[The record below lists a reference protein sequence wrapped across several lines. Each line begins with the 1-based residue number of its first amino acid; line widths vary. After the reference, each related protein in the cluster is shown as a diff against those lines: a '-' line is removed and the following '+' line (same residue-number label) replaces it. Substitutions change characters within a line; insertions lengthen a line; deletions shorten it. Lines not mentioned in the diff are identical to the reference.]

1 MPFIRHI
8 LHHDLG
14 LPHRT
19 FGAAVPTSNSPQEQ
33 AWHDLE
39 QWWVAMADRL
49 GVADRGRLFFKQA
62 LGHEGA
68 LDRVLRVGGDV
79 HYILF
84 VLLRYWIP
92 RVLPPPGRERMS
104 KNDQDYWLESEQ
116 ILKAAVARL
125 RELKPLI
132 DLLTAPDPLAGE
144 PTRDRPEESGD
155 PAPASPG
162 QPVVEVELARMLE
175 GIAEVAGS
183 YGGPDYTSVVKNFDP
198 IPLRQT
204 QPFKHNKKN
213 SAELW
218 VVFLLR
224 EHFKSLGLGKDRYWP
239 LIADVVSAAGITQPQ
254 GLPFAADE
262 LKSWWQKNWPRTYT
276 RLEHKSSSAEPSG
289 AAYQLDFDWFRA
301 WFAWQMSRPPSP
313 GR

>member
-1 MPFIRHI
+1 M
-8 LHHDLG
+8 
-14 LPHRT
+14 
-19 FGAAVPTSNSPQEQ
+19 PTSSSPHER

-39 QWWVAMADRL
+39 QWWVGMAGRL
-49 GVADRGRLFFKQA
+49 GVAERGRLFFKQA
-62 LGHEGA
+62 IGHEGV
-68 LDRVLRVGGDV
+68 LDRIQRTGGDV

-92 RVLPPPGRERMS
+92 AVLPPPGRERAS
-104 KNDQDYWLESEQ
+104 KHDQDYWLESEQ
-116 ILKAAVARL
+116 ILKTAVARL

-132 DLLTAPDPLAGE
+132 DLLTAPNPLAGE
-144 PTRDRPEESGD
+144 PSPGLPEESPD
-155 PAPASPG
+155 PARAPQGP
-162 QPVVEVELARMLE
+162 PVVELELAKMLE

-183 YGGPDYTSVVKNFDP
+183 YGGPDYTSVIKNFDP

-218 VVFLLR
+218 VIFLLR

-239 LIADVVSAAGITQPQ
+239 LIAEVVSAAGIAQPQ
-254 GLPFAADE
+254 GLPYAADE

-276 RLEHKSSSAEPSG
+276 RLEQKGSSTEPSG
-289 AAYQLDFDWFRA
+289 AAYQHDFEWFRA
-301 WFAWQMSRPPSP
+301 WFAWQMARTRSLARK
-313 GR
+313 